1 MDHKCFVFRF
11 GDIEVK
17 EREFLLIKSG
27 EAAQVEPKAFRVLLL
42 LLRNPGRLVTKDEI
56 LSTIWSDV
64 AVSDDSLTRSIFILR
79 RLLGDDTREPRYIE
93 TVHTVG
99 YRFLCE
105 VAVREDG
112 FIAEIETDASVAPG
126 LPGGHVLVASKL
138 MGSAHPQSDRLLHE
152 FEEPVARM
160 QPVSGSRTRQVRTR
174 VSKHGAHSHHRGCC
188 YSCFRCHL
196 VGTKPACCSAQ
207 FQGTAAHP

>member
-27 EAAQVEPKAFRVLLL
+27 EAAQVEPTAFRVLLL

-56 LSTIWSDV
+56 LSTVWTDA
-64 AVSDDSLTRSIFILR
+64 AVSDNSLTRSIATLR
-79 RLLGDDTREPRYIE
+79 RLLGDDKREPRYIA

-112 FIAEIETDASVAPG
+112 FIAEIETDASVAY
-126 LPGGHVLVASKL
+126 LVLVTVVVDVVVFVFAFTHFPP
-138 MGSAHPQSDRLLHE
+138 AALH
-152 FEEPVARM
+152 
-160 QPVSGSRTRQVRTR
+160 
-174 VSKHGAHSHHRGCC
+174 
-188 YSCFRCHL
+188 
-196 VGTKPACCSAQ
+196 
-207 FQGTAAHP
+207 